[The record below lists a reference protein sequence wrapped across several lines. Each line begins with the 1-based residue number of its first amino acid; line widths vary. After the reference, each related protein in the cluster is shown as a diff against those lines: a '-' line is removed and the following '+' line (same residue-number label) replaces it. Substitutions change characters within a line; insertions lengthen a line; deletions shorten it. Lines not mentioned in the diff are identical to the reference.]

1 MIKLVDTSEDELVV
15 RYITRTFTFEKGIS
29 DTEVEET
36 NVSADFVLPEDGE
49 IQGNVMLEE
58 DAETTEEDKKEFER
72 IIKKDFTKEFG
83 EVRTQWKRRTE

>member
-36 NVSADFVLPEDGE
+36 NVSADFVLSEDGE

-58 DAETTEEDKKEFER
+58 DAETTEEDKREFER
-72 IIKKDFTKEFG
+72 IITEDFTKEFG